1 MKFNTIGEFY
11 LWLRK
16 YEMCIL
22 DSGSQGICY
31 RIGNRVYKIFLQ
43 FIDEIAEDMI
53 EYNKDDILQFSSIVN
68 NTYIFP
74 NDVIMV
80 GDMVVGYITDYANA
94 KSLDKIDPLSVN
106 LDMFEKK
113 LEDVY
118 PDIKIIS
125 DNGVRSFDVVYNILY
140 GKHGFRVIDTMEY
153 TKTDMDSME
162 LYRLNKKNFNTGIKL
177 FLTDDYFDELLL
189 CNDLLYSMYCDSG
202 VDMVLFLKEFRK
214 TLSEKEG
221 FEILK
226 LGDAKKS
233 VSFKRKKN
241 PKYIRDFYH

>member
-1 MKFNTIGEFY
+1 MKFNTIGELY
-11 LWLRK
+11 LWLKK

-31 RIGNRVYKIFLQ
+31 RVGNKVYKIFLQ
-43 FIDEIAEDMI
+43 FIDEISDDMI
-53 EYNKDDILQFSSIVN
+53 EYDKDEILKFSSITN

-80 GDMVVGYITDYANA
+80 RDMVVGYITDYVNA

-125 DNGVRSFDVVYNILY
+125 DNGVRSFDVIYNILY
-140 GKHGFRVIDTMEY
+140 GKSGFRIVDMLEY

-162 LYRLNKKNFNTGIKL
+162 LYRLNKKNFNIGIKL
-177 FLTDDYFDELLL
+177 FLTDNYFDQFLL
-189 CNDLLYSMYCDSG
+189 CNDFLYSMYCDPC
-202 VDMVLFLKEFRK
+202 VDMILFLKEFRK
-214 TLSEKEG
+214 KLSEKEG
-221 FEILK
+221 FEIVK

-233 VSFKRKKN
+233 VSFSRKKN
-241 PKYIRDFYH
+241 PKYIRGFY